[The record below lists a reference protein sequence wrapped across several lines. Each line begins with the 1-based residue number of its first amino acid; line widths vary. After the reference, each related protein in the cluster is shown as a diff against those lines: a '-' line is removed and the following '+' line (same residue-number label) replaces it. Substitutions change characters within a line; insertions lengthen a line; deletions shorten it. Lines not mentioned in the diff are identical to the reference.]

1 MQNMNVLLKK
11 TPVNEMT
18 NHILPMINQSLEAD
32 NSQLQV
38 LLVEYFFILWYMII
52 CMQYLY
58 TVNTGS

>member
-38 LLVEYFFILWYMII
+38 LLVEYFFIL
-52 CMQYLY
+52 
-58 TVNTGS
+58 